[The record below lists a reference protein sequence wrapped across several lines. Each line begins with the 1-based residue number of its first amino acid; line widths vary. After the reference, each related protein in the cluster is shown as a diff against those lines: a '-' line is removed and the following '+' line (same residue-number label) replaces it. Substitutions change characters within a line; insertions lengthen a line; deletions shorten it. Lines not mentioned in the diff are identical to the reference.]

1 VFSPFRV
8 FVMALGG
15 CFSTTRSYAYP
26 FRDMGTRIMKI
37 AYLDCFSGISGDMM
51 IGALI
56 DAGFPI
62 VDLKKDLQSLPLEGY
77 TLEVTREER
86 AHLFGTRFIVKV
98 SRNPHPHR
106 RFSDIKAIIGAGTLS
121 PSVRDKSIAI
131 FESLALEEGRIHGC
145 PAEEVHFHEVG
156 AVDSIVDIVGSVLGM
171 EYFGVVTAYASSL
184 PLGSGFVETSHGRI
198 PLPAPATVALLK
210 GIPVHDSNLKEEL
223 VTPTGAAL
231 AKGLAHS
238 FGSMPAMV
246 IEKVGYGVG
255 SRNLIDRP
263 NLLRILLGQEQA
275 RANEE
280 TVLILESNLDD
291 TNPEWLGFLM
301 ERLFEA
307 GALDVVFTPVYM
319 KKNRPAVLVHVV
331 GNPLH
336 KDQLM
341 AILFSE
347 STTLGVRFHYMQRKI
362 LERSDAEIESPWGR
376 MKVKKVFRPD
386 GSCQLLPEF
395 EECRRIAKER
405 GIPLRDV
412 YSWITAQGK
421 SA

>member
-1 VFSPFRV
+1 
-8 FVMALGG
+8 
-15 CFSTTRSYAYP
+15 
-26 FRDMGTRIMKI
+26 MKI

-62 VDLKKDLQSLPLEGY
+62 EELKRALQSLPIEGY
-77 TLEVTREER
+77 TLDVTREER
-86 AHLFGTRFIVKV
+86 NYLFGTRFKVNV

-106 RFSDIKAIIGAGTLS
+106 RFSDIKALIRTGNLS
-121 PSVRDKSIAI
+121 PSVREKSISI
-131 FESLALEEGRIHGC
+131 FESIAVEEGKIHGC

-156 AVDSIVDIVGSVLGM
+156 AVDSVVDIVGSVLGM
-171 EYFGVVTAYASSL
+171 EYLGIATACASSL
-184 PLGSGFVETSHGRI
+184 PLGSGFVDTSHGRI

-210 GIPVHDSNLKEEL
+210 GIPVHDSGLKEEL

-231 AKGLAHS
+231 VRGLAHS
-238 FGSMPAMV
+238 FGSLPAMV

-255 SRNLIDRP
+255 SRTLADRP
-263 NLLRILLGQEQA
+263 NLLRILIGQEQGP
-275 RANEE
+275 ANEE

-307 GALDVVFTPVYM
+307 GALDVVFSPGYM
-319 KKNRPAVLVHVV
+319 KKNRPAVLVQVV
-331 GNPLH
+331 AKPHH

-341 AILFSE
+341 DLLFSE
-347 STTLGVRFHYMQRKI
+347 STTLGVRFHYTQRRV
-362 LERSDAEIESPWGR
+362 LERSSTELDSPWGT
-376 MKVKKVFRPD
+376 MKVKKIFRPD
-386 GSCQLLPEF
+386 GSSQLLPEF
-395 EECRRIAKER
+395 EECRRIAKDR
-405 GIPLRDV
+405 GLPLKEI
-412 YSWITAQGK
+412 YNWITAQGR

>member
-1 VFSPFRV
+1 
-8 FVMALGG
+8 
-15 CFSTTRSYAYP
+15 
-26 FRDMGTRIMKI
+26 MKI

-62 VDLKKDLQSLPLEGY
+62 EELKRALQSLPIEGY
-77 TLEVTREER
+77 TLDVTREER
-86 AHLFGTRFIVKV
+86 NYLFGTRFKVNV

-106 RFSDIKAIIGAGTLS
+106 RFSDIKALIRTGNIS
-121 PSVRDKSIAI
+121 PSVREKSISI
-131 FESLALEEGRIHGC
+131 FESIAVEEGKIHGC

-156 AVDSIVDIVGSVLGM
+156 AVDSVVDIVGSVLGM
-171 EYFGVVTAYASSL
+171 EYLGIAAACASSL
-184 PLGSGFVETSHGRI
+184 PLGSGFVDTSHGRI

-210 GIPVHDSNLKEEL
+210 GIPVHDSGLKEEL

-231 AKGLAHS
+231 VRGLAHS
-238 FGSMPAMV
+238 FGSLPAMV

-255 SRNLIDRP
+255 SRNLADRP
-263 NLLRILLGQEQA
+263 NLLRILIGQEQGP
-275 RANEE
+275 ANEE

-307 GALDVVFTPVYM
+307 GALDVVFSPGYM
-319 KKNRPAVLVHVV
+319 KKNRPAVLVQIVAKPH
-331 GNPLH
+331 H

-341 AILFSE
+341 DLLFSE
-347 STTLGVRFHYMQRKI
+347 STTLGVRFHYTQRRI
-362 LERSDAEIESPWGR
+362 LERSSAEVDSPWGT

-386 GSCQLLPEF
+386 GSSQLLPEF
-395 EECRRIAKER
+395 EECRRIAKDR
-405 GIPLRDV
+405 GLPLKEI
-412 YSWITAQGK
+412 YSWITAQERN
-421 SA
+421 A

>member
-1 VFSPFRV
+1 
-8 FVMALGG
+8 
-15 CFSTTRSYAYP
+15 
-26 FRDMGTRIMKI
+26 MKI

-56 DAGFPI
+56 DAGFP
-62 VDLKKDLQSLPLEGY
+62 VEELRKALQNLPLEGY
-77 TLEVTREER
+77 SLEVTREER
-86 AHLFGTRFIVKV
+86 NGLFGTRFTVKV

-106 RFSDIKAIIGAGTLS
+106 RFSDIKALIGAGNLS

-131 FESLALEEGRIHGC
+131 FESLALEEGKIHGC

-156 AVDSIVDIVGSVLGM
+156 ALDSIVDIVGSVLGV
-171 EYFGVVTAYASSL
+171 EYLGVVTLCASSL

-210 GIPVHDSNLKEEL
+210 GIPVHDSGLEEEL

-238 FGSMPAMV
+238 FGFMPPMV
-246 IEKVGYGVG
+246 IERVGYGVG
-255 SRNLIDRP
+255 SRNLTDRP
-263 NLLRILLGQEQA
+263 NLLRILVGQEQGK
-275 RANEE
+275 ANEE
-280 TVLILESNLDD
+280 TVLVLESNLDD
-291 TNPEWLGFLM
+291 TNPEWLGYLM

-307 GALDVVFTPVYM
+307 GALDVVFTPGYM

-331 GNPLH
+331 GKPLH
-336 KDQLM
+336 KDRLM

-347 STTLGVRFHYMQRKI
+347 STTLGVRFHYTQRRI
-362 LERSDAEIESPWGR
+362 LERSSTEIESPWGR
-376 MKVKKVFRPD
+376 MKVKQAFRPD

-405 GIPLRDV
+405 GLPLREV
-412 YSWITAQGK
+412 YRWIMAR
-421 SA
+421 

>member
-1 VFSPFRV
+1 
-8 FVMALGG
+8 
-15 CFSTTRSYAYP
+15 
-26 FRDMGTRIMKI
+26 MKI

-62 VDLKKDLQSLPLEGY
+62 EELKRALQSLPIEGY
-77 TLEVTREER
+77 TLDVTREER
-86 AHLFGTRFIVKV
+86 NYLFGTRFKVNV

-106 RFSDIKAIIGAGTLS
+106 RFSDIKALIRTGNIS
-121 PSVRDKSIAI
+121 PSVREKSISI
-131 FESLALEEGRIHGC
+131 FESIAVEEGKIHGC

-156 AVDSIVDIVGSVLGM
+156 AVDSVVDIVGSVLGM
-171 EYFGVVTAYASSL
+171 EYLGIATACASSL
-184 PLGSGFVETSHGRI
+184 PLGSGFVDTSHGRI

-210 GIPVHDSNLKEEL
+210 GIPVHDSGLKEEL

-231 AKGLAHS
+231 VRGLAHS
-238 FGSMPAMV
+238 FGSLPAMV

-255 SRNLIDRP
+255 SRTLADRP
-263 NLLRILLGQEQA
+263 NLLRILIGQEQGP
-275 RANEE
+275 ANEE

-307 GALDVVFTPVYM
+307 GALDVVFSPGYM
-319 KKNRPAVLVHVV
+319 KKNRPAVLVQVV
-331 GNPLH
+331 AKPHH

-341 AILFSE
+341 DLLFSE
-347 STTLGVRFHYMQRKI
+347 STTLGVRFHYTQRRV
-362 LERSDAEIESPWGR
+362 LERSSAEVDSPWGT

-386 GSCQLLPEF
+386 GSSQLLPEF
-395 EECRRIAKER
+395 EECRRIAKDR
-405 GIPLRDV
+405 GLPLKEI
-412 YSWITAQGK
+412 YNWITAQGR

>member
-1 VFSPFRV
+1 
-8 FVMALGG
+8 
-15 CFSTTRSYAYP
+15 
-26 FRDMGTRIMKI
+26 MKI

-56 DAGFPI
+56 DAGFPAEE
-62 VDLKKDLQSLPLEGY
+62 LKKALQGLPLQGY

-86 AHLFGTRFIVKV
+86 NGLFGTRFIVKV

-106 RFSDIKAIIGAGTLS
+106 RFSDIKALIGAGNLS
-121 PSVRDKSIAI
+121 PSARDKSIAI
-131 FESLALEEGRIHGC
+131 FESLALEEAKIHGC
-145 PAEEVHFHEVG
+145 SVEEVHFHEVG

-171 EYFGVVTAYASSL
+171 EYLGVATAYASPL

-210 GIPVHDSNLKEEL
+210 GIPVHDSGLKEEL

-238 FGSMPAMV
+238 FGPLPAMV

-255 SRNLIDRP
+255 SRNLTDRP
-263 NLLRILLGQEQA
+263 NLLRILLGEE
-275 RANEE
+275 RGEANEE

-307 GALDVVFTPVYM
+307 GALDVVFTPGYM

-331 GNPLH
+331 GNPFH

-341 AILFSE
+341 DILFSE
-347 STTLGVRFHYMQRKI
+347 STTLGVRFHYTQRRI
-362 LERSDAEIESPWGR
+362 LERSAAEIESPWGR
-376 MKVKKVFRPD
+376 MKIKKVLRPD
-386 GSCQLLPEF
+386 GSWQLLPEF

-405 GIPLRDV
+405 DIPLREV